1 MKNLKTLINIIVL
14 VLLFSLQTFAL
25 DSYDDTQSQLNNENN
40 LDKINSDKI
49 SSISSYDLG
58 FIIQLIQ
65 SKTLKTNS
73 DKQIEK
79 IENEIEK
86 IIKNINKE
94 ISYQFDEQNY
104 EKNLRYLSSKIDI
117 NSKHDNSLAV
127 SRDTIKVLIQENE
140 KTFAE
145 TINEIIIG
153 KNSFKIFF
161 VSPFSFAFLKGLFVS
176 KSFNFISTIPF
187 DGRKDIN
194 NLFLSIP
201 KALTTPNSKPI
212 YSPSESQ
219 SCKTTSSHN
228 LKADIFN
235 D

>member
-153 KNSFKIFF
+153 KNSFKNKKFF
-161 VSPFSFAFLKGLFVS
+161 
-176 KSFNFISTIPF
+176 FNLL
-187 DGRKDIN
+187 DEKMN
-194 NLFLSIP
+194 
-201 KALTTPNSKPI
+201 K
-212 YSPSESQ
+212 
-219 SCKTTSSHN
+219 TSSIN
-228 LKADIFN
+228 IDNFKNIYN
-235 D
+235 